1 MASTERL
8 SEIDTALDAFGVSA
22 DKLAACVALAAQAR
36 MPLAEVDAA
45 LTALAERFETR
56 VPDGLQARSGSWRRP
71 GAARDAGDAVGEVGI
86 GEVGIGEV
94 GIGEVGIGEVGI
106 GEVGIGE
113 VGVDVAGELDTSLL
127 PAALSEPPPRPEPP
141 SEVRSNVAEEGSP
154 LEKEERS
161 FASDASALELE
172 LESESPPPRA
182 ARPSSSRDGAAAVS
196 RSVPPPALLDIDLD
210 ADLASILAE
219 ELGPSPSADTG
230 EGDELAAEPT
240 ALFSADLF
248 GAGAEPSL
256 DGLLSEAA
264 LEGEEL
270 ESLEID
276 LDDSEVF
283 EEAQPASPPPLP
295 GLEALPVEAGPVPAQ
310 AGFLGRLLNRK
321 G

>member
-71 GAARDAGDAVGEVGI
+71 GAARDAGDAV
-86 GEVGIGEV
+86 
-94 GIGEVGIGEVGI
+94 

>member
-1 MASTERL
+1 
-8 SEIDTALDAFGVSA
+8 
-22 DKLAACVALAAQAR
+22 
-36 MPLAEVDAA
+36 
-45 LTALAERFETR
+45 
-56 VPDGLQARSGSWRRP
+56 
-71 GAARDAGDAVGEVGI
+71 
-86 GEVGIGEV
+86 
-94 GIGEVGIGEVGI
+94 
-106 GEVGIGE
+106 
-113 VGVDVAGELDTSLL
+113 
-127 PAALSEPPPRPEPP
+127 
-141 SEVRSNVAEEGSP
+141 VAEEGSP

>member
-71 GAARDAGDAVGEVGI
+71 GAARDAGDAVGEVGAS
-86 GEVGIGEV
+86 EA
-94 GIGEVGIGEVGI
+94 GI

-283 EEAQPASPPPLP
+283 EEAPPASPPPLP
-295 GLEALPVEAGPVPAQ
+295 GSEALPVEAGPVPAQ

>member
-94 GIGEVGIGEVGI
+94 GIGEVGMGEVR
-106 GEVGIGE
+106 
-113 VGVDVAGELDTSLL
+113 VDVAGELDTSLL

>member
-1 MASTERL
+1 M
-8 SEIDTALDAFGVSA
+8 
-22 DKLAACVALAAQAR
+22 
-36 MPLAEVDAA
+36 
-45 LTALAERFETR
+45 
-56 VPDGLQARSGSWRRP
+56 
-71 GAARDAGDAVGEVGI
+71 
-86 GEVGIGEV
+86 
-94 GIGEVGIGEVGI
+94 
-106 GEVGIGE
+106 
-113 VGVDVAGELDTSLL
+113 
-127 PAALSEPPPRPEPP
+127 
-141 SEVRSNVAEEGSP
+141 AEEGSP

-182 ARPSSSRDGAAAVS
+182 ARPSPSRDGAAAVS

>member
-71 GAARDAGDAVGEVGI
+71 GAARDAGDAVGEVGAS
-86 GEVGIGEV
+86 EA
-94 GIGEVGIGEVGI
+94 GIGEVGI

-113 VGVDVAGELDTSLL
+113 VGVDVAGELDTNLL

-172 LESESPPPRA
+172 LESESPPPGA
-182 ARPSSSRDGAAAVS
+182 ARPSPSRDGAAAVT

-283 EEAQPASPPPLP
+283 EEAPPASPPPLP
-295 GLEALPVEAGPVPAQ
+295 GSEALPVEAGPVPAQ
-310 AGFLGRLLNRK
+310 PGFLGRLLNRK

>member
-86 GEVGIGEV
+86 GEVG
-94 GIGEVGIGEVGI
+94 
-106 GEVGIGE
+106 
-113 VGVDVAGELDTSLL
+113 VDVAGELDTSLL

-182 ARPSSSRDGAAAVS
+182 ARPSPSRDGAAAVS